1 MLGFCM
7 EMVRKFKDWWHRTR
21 GIYDHIA
28 WASGSPAPMPDGI
41 AFMFAPAGVSPTN
54 VGGPDLTDSS
64 KDRIVVCNNGGQTV
78 FGEPD
83 SAYYKVK

>member
-1 MLGFCM
+1 M

>member
-1 MLGFCM
+1 
-7 EMVRKFKDWWHRTR
+7 
-21 GIYDHIA
+21 
-28 WASGSPAPMPDGI
+28 MPDGI